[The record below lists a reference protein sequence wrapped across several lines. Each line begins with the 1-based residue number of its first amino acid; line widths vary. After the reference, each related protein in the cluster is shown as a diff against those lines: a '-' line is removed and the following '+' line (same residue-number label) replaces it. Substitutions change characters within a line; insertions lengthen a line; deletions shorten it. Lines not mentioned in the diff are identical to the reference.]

1 MVEIPAAYKGLFPNT
16 LHAFLEALHRNFH
29 TKRLNALDKRVS
41 QYTVRPTFL
50 AETKA
55 IRNDLSWRGAS
66 LAPGLV
72 DRRVEITG
80 PVAPRKMVI
89 NALNSNATQYMADFE
104 DSLAPTWNNVLD
116 GQQNLYDAVRRTI
129 CLKIDDKMYELR
141 DSSKVPLPTL
151 LVRPRGWHMEEQHYK
166 VDGVAMSASLFDF
179 GVYFF
184 HNAAELLKRGVG
196 PYFYLPKME
205 SYWEARLWNNVFV
218 FSEQYLQIPHGSIRA
233 TCLIETLPAVFQMEE
248 ILYELRQY
256 SAGLNT
262 GRWDYIFSFIKKFR
276 THPSF
281 VMPDREHLTMNVP
294 FLSAYA
300 NLLVQT
306 CHKRKVHAMGGMS
319 AFVPIKGNDAANQ
332 KAIDKVTVD
341 KLREVKAGYDGTWAL
356 HPDFVAVARKV
367 FDEHMKTPNQI
378 HVPGSP
384 LVITAEDLLT
394 QDQLPT
400 SITQKGIYDNLRACV
415 LYLHAWMNGTGSV
428 AVDGLME
435 DLATVEISRTQLW
448 QWLYHG
454 MIGANTWRN
463 MLVTICQEN
472 KIPVDAPVV
481 GCIEKLLDTNVY
493 YDFASTAIQ
502 GWKAKL

>member
-1 MVEIPAAYKGLFPNT
+1 MVEIPDTFKGLFPNE
-16 LHAFLEALHRNFH
+16 LHGFLEALHRTFH
-29 TKRLNALDKRVS
+29 KKRQDVLDKRIS
-41 QYTVRPTFL
+41 QYVVLPTFL
-50 AETKA
+50 PETKA
-55 IRNDLSWRGAS
+55 IREDIYWSGPS
-66 LAPGLV
+66 LVPGLI

-104 DSLAPTWNNVLD
+104 DSLAPTWNNVLE

-129 CLKIDDKMYELR
+129 CLETKEKTYALR
-141 DSSKVPLPTL
+141 NGTLPTL

-184 HNAAELLKRGVG
+184 HNAAELLKRNAG

-205 SYWEARLWNNVFV
+205 SYWEARLWNEVFV
-218 FSEQYLQIPHGSIRA
+218 FSEERLHIPRGSIRA
-233 TCLIETLPAVFQMEE
+233 TCLIETLPAAFQMEE

-281 VMPDREHLTMNVP
+281 VTPDREHLTMTTP

-306 CHKRKVHAMGGMS
+306 CHKRRVHAIGGMS

-332 KAIDKVTVD
+332 KAIEKVTVD

-367 FDEHMKTPNQI
+367 FDEHMKTPNQL
-378 HVPGSP
+378 HVPGVP
-384 LVITAEDLLT
+384 LIITASDLLT
-394 QDQLPT
+394 QEQLPCG
-400 SITQKGIYDNLRACV
+400 ITQKGIYENLRACV
-415 LYLHAWMNGTGSV
+415 LYLHAWLGGTGSV

-448 QWLYHG
+448 QWRYHG
-454 MIGANTWRN
+454 LIGDNQWRN
-463 MLVTICQEN
+463 MLVSICQDN
-472 KIPVDAPVV
+472 QISMDAPVV
-481 GCIEKLLDTNVY
+481 ACIEKLLDTNVF

-502 GWKAKL
+502 GWKSKL

>member
-1 MVEIPAAYKGLFPNT
+1 MVEIPAAYKTLFPNE
-16 LHAFLEALHRNFH
+16 LYAFLEALHRNFH
-29 TKRLNALDKRVS
+29 KKRRDVLDMRIS
-41 QYTVRPTFL
+41 QYAVKPIFL
-50 AETKA
+50 PENNI
-55 IRNDLSWRGAS
+55 IRNDLSWSGPP

-80 PVAPRKMVI
+80 PAAPRKMVI

-104 DSLAPTWNNVLD
+104 DSLAPTWNNILE

-129 CLKIDDKMYELR
+129 RLETKEKTYTLR
-141 DSSKVPLPTL
+141 DCSKVALPTL
-151 LVRPRGWHMEEQHYK
+151 LVRPRGWHMEEHNYK
-166 VDGVAMSASLFDF
+166 VDGVPMSASLFDF

-184 HNAAELLKRGVG
+184 HNAAELLKQNLG

-205 SYWEARLWNNVFV
+205 SYLEARLWNEVFI
-218 FSEQYLQIPHGSIRA
+218 FSEKRIQIPRGSIRA
-233 TCLIETLPAVFQMEE
+233 TCLIETLPAAFQMEE
-248 ILYELRQY
+248 IIYELREY

-281 VMPDREHLTMNVP
+281 VTPDREHLTMTVP

-306 CHKRKVHAMGGMS
+306 CHKRKVHAIGGMS
-319 AFVPIKGNDAANQ
+319 AFVPIKGDDAANQ
-332 KAIDKVTVD
+332 KAIEKVTVD

-356 HPDFVAVARKV
+356 HPDFVAVARKI
-367 FDEHMKTPNQI
+367 FDTHMKTPHQL
-378 HVPGSP
+378 HVPGSS
-384 LVITAEDLLT
+384 LVITANDLLT
-394 QDQLPT
+394 QEQLPCN
-400 SITQKGIYDNLRACV
+400 ITQKGIYENLRACV
-415 LYLHAWMNGTGSV
+415 LYLHAWIHGIGSV

-448 QWLYHG
+448 QWRYHG
-454 MIGANTWRN
+454 LIGDNQWRN
-463 MLVTICQEN
+463 MLVGICQDN
-472 KIPVDAPVV
+472 RIAMDAPVV
-481 GCIEKLLDTNVY
+481 GYIEKLLDTNVF

>member
-1 MVEIPAAYKGLFPNT
+1 MVEIPAVFKSLFTNE
-16 LHAFLEALHRNFH
+16 LHAFLETLHHNFH
-29 TKRLNALDKRVS
+29 KKRNDVLDKRIS
-41 QYTVRPTFL
+41 QYVEKPTFL
-50 AETKA
+50 PETKA
-55 IRNDLSWRGAS
+55 IREDVSWKGPS
-66 LAPGLV
+66 LAPGLI

-104 DSLAPTWNNVLD
+104 DSLAPTWNNVLE

-129 CLKIDDKMYELR
+129 RLETKEKTYSLR
-141 DSSKVPLPTL
+141 DSSDVPLPTL

-205 SYWEARLWNNVFV
+205 SYWEARLWNEVFV
-218 FSEQYLQIPHGSIRA
+218 FSEQRLQIPRGSIRA
-233 TCLIETLPAVFQMEE
+233 TCLIETLPAAFQMEE
-248 ILYELRQY
+248 ILYELRHY

-262 GRWDYIFSFIKKFR
+262 GRWDYIFSFLKKLR
-276 THPSF
+276 THNAF
-281 VMPDREHLTMNVP
+281 VMPDREHLTMSVP
-294 FLSAYA
+294 FLSAYS

-306 CHKRKVHAMGGMS
+306 CHKRNVHAMGGMS
-319 AFVPIKGNDAANQ
+319 AFVPIKGNDAAN
-332 KAIDKVTVD
+332 KRAIEKVEAD

-367 FDEHMKTPNQI
+367 FDQHMKTPHQI
-378 HVPGSP
+378 HVAGSP
-384 LVITAEDLLT
+384 LVITADDLLT
-394 QDQLPT
+394 QEQLP
-400 SITQKGIYDNLRACV
+400 SGITPKGIYENLRACV
-415 LYLHAWMNGTGSV
+415 LYLHAWINGTGSV

-454 MIGANTWRN
+454 LIGANTWRN
-463 MLVTICQEN
+463 MLVGICKEN
-472 KIPVDAPVV
+472 GIDVDAPVV
-481 GCIEKLLDTNVY
+481 GCIEKLLDINVF
-493 YDFASTAIQ
+493 YDFTSTAIE
-502 GWKAKL
+502 GWRSKL

>member
-1 MVEIPAAYKGLFPNT
+1 MVEIPATYKHLFPSE

-29 TKRLNALDKRVS
+29 QKRREVLDKRIS
-41 QYTVRPTFL
+41 QYVVKPFFFP
-50 AETKA
+50 ETRG
-55 IRNDLSWRGAS
+55 IRDDMSWSGPS
-66 LAPGLV
+66 LAPGLI

-104 DSLAPTWNNVLD
+104 DSLAPTWNNILE
-116 GQQNLYDAVRRTI
+116 GQQNLYDAVRHTI
-129 CLKIDDKMYELR
+129 RLETKEKTYTLR
-141 DSSKVPLPTL
+141 DSSKTPLPTL
-151 LVRPRGWHMEEQHYK
+151 LVRPRGWHMEEHNYK
-166 VDGVAMSASLFDF
+166 VDGVPMSASLFDF

-184 HNAAELLKRGVG
+184 HNAFELLKRKVG

-205 SYWEARLWNNVFV
+205 SYWEARLWNEVFV
-218 FSEQYLQIPHGSIRA
+218 FSEQHIQIPRGSIRA
-233 TCLIETLPAVFQMEE
+233 TCLIETLPAAFQMEE

-281 VMPDREHLTMNVP
+281 VMPDREHLTMSAP

-300 NLLVQT
+300 DLLVQT

-332 KAIDKVTVD
+332 KAIEKVMAD

-356 HPDFVAVARKV
+356 HPDFVDVARKV
-367 FDEHMKTPNQI
+367 FDTHMKTPHQL
-378 HVPGSP
+378 HVAGSP
-384 LVITAEDLLT
+384 IVITAHDLLT
-394 QDQLPT
+394 QEQLP
-400 SITQKGIYDNLRACV
+400 SGITQKGIYENLRACV
-415 LYLHAWMNGTGSV
+415 LYLHAWLHGTGSV

-448 QWLYHG
+448 QWRYHG
-454 MIGANTWRN
+454 MMGDNQWRN
-463 MLVTICQEN
+463 MLAIICEEN
-472 KIPVDAPVV
+472 RIAANALVV
-481 GCIEKLLDTNVY
+481 GCIEKLLDISVFYEFT
-493 YDFASTAIQ
+493 STAIQ

>member
-1 MVEIPAAYKGLFPNT
+1 MVEIPVAYKGLFTNE
-16 LHAFLEALHRNFH
+16 LHAFLDALHRNFH
-29 TKRLNALDKRVS
+29 QKRNNVLDKRIS
-41 QYTVRPTFL
+41 QYNTLPTFL
-50 AETKA
+50 VETKA
-55 IRNDLSWRGAS
+55 IREDKSWSGPP

-104 DSLAPTWNNVLD
+104 DSLAPTWNNVLE

-129 CLKIDDKMYELR
+129 RLETKEKTYSLR
-141 DSSKVPLPTL
+141 EGTLPTL
-151 LVRPRGWHMEEQHYK
+151 LVRPRGWHMDEEHYK
-166 VDGVAMSASLFDF
+166 VGGVAMSASLFDF

-184 HNAAELLKRGVG
+184 HNAAELLKKNLG

-205 SYWEARLWNNVFV
+205 SYLEARLWNEVFI
-218 FSEQYLQIPHGSIRA
+218 FSEQRLQIPRGSIRA
-233 TCLIETLPAVFQMEE
+233 TCLIETLPAAFQMEE
-248 ILYELRQY
+248 IIYELRQY

-276 THPSF
+276 TNPAF
-281 VMPDREHLTMNVP
+281 VMPDREHLTMSAP
-294 FLSAYA
+294 FLAAYSD
-300 NLLVQT
+300 LLVQT

-319 AFVPIKGNDAANQ
+319 AFVPIKGNDAAN
-332 KAIDKVTVD
+332 KRAIDKVTAD

-367 FDEHMKTPNQI
+367 FDQHMKTPNQF

-384 LVITAEDLLT
+384 LVITAADLLT
-394 QDQLPT
+394 QEQLPHG
-400 SITQKGIYDNLRACV
+400 ITQKGVYENLRACV
-415 LYLHAWMNGTGSV
+415 LYLHAWINGTGSV

-448 QWLYHG
+448 QWCYHG
-454 MIGANTWRN
+454 LIGGNQWRN
-463 MLVTICQEN
+463 MLHTICQEN
-472 KIPVDAPVV
+472 HIDTASQVV
-481 GCIEKLLDTNVY
+481 NCIEKLLDTTVY

>member
-1 MVEIPAAYKGLFPNT
+1 MVEIPATYKGLFTNE
-16 LHAFLEALHRNFH
+16 LHVFLEVLHRNFH
-29 TKRLNALDKRVS
+29 QKRSDVLAKRVS
-41 QYTVRPTFL
+41 QYVEKPNFL
-50 AETKA
+50 PETKA
-55 IRNDLSWRGAS
+55 IREDLSWSGPS

-104 DSLAPTWNNVLD
+104 DSLAPTWANVLE

-129 CLKIDDKMYELR
+129 RLETKEKTYSLR
-141 DSSKVPLPTL
+141 DYSSVPLPTL
-151 LVRPRGWHMEEQHYK
+151 LVRPRGWHMEEQNYK
-166 VDGVAMSASLFDF
+166 VNGVAMSASLFDF

-184 HNAAELLKRGVG
+184 HNAAELLKRGLG

-205 SYWEARLWNNVFV
+205 SYWEARLWNSVFV
-218 FSEQYLQIPHGSIRA
+218 FSEQHLQIPRGSIRA
-233 TCLIETLPAVFQMEE
+233 TCLIETLPAAFQMEE
-248 ILYELRQY
+248 IIYELREY

-276 THPSF
+276 TNPAF
-281 VMPDREHLTMNVP
+281 VTPDREHLTMSVP

-319 AFVPIKGNDAANQ
+319 AFVPIKGNEAANQ
-332 KAIDKVTVD
+332 KAVEKVMAD

-356 HPDFVAVARKV
+356 HPDFVTVARTV
-367 FDEHMKTPNQI
+367 FDTHMKTPNQLHI
-378 HVPGSP
+378 AGSP
-384 LVITAEDLLT
+384 IVITAADLLT
-394 QDQLPT
+394 QEQLPS
-400 SITQKGIYDNLRACV
+400 SITQKGIYENLRACV
-415 LYLHAWMNGTGSV
+415 LYLQAWLQGTGSV

-448 QWLYHG
+448 QWRYHKL
-454 MIGANTWRN
+454 IGDNQWRS
-463 MLVTICQEN
+463 MLVAICEEN
-472 KIPVDAPVV
+472 KIAMDAPVV
-481 GCIEKLLDTNVY
+481 GYIEKLLDVNIF
-493 YDFASTAIQ
+493 YDFTSTAIQ

>member
-1 MVEIPAAYKGLFPNT
+1 MVEIPHAYIGLFPNN

-29 TKRLNALDKRVS
+29 QKRCDVLAKRVS
-41 QYTVRPTFL
+41 QYTTTPIFL
-50 AETKA
+50 PETQS
-55 IRNDLSWRGAS
+55 IRDDLSWSGPS
-66 LAPGLV
+66 LAPGLI

-104 DSLAPTWNNVLD
+104 DSLAPTWENVLQ
-116 GQQNLYDAVRRTI
+116 GHQNLYDAVRRTI
-129 CLKIDDKMYELR
+129 RLETKEKTYSLR
-141 DSSKVPLPTL
+141 DWNNVPLPTL
-151 LVRPRGWHMEEQHYK
+151 LVRPRGWHMEESHYK
-166 VDGVAMSASLFDF
+166 IDGVAMSASLFDF

-184 HNAAELLKRGVG
+184 HNAAELLKQNLG

-205 SYWEARLWNNVFV
+205 SYWEARLWNEVFI
-218 FSEQYLQIPHGSIRA
+218 FSEQRLQIPRGSIRA
-233 TCLIETLPAVFQMEE
+233 TCLIETLPAAFQMEE
-248 ILYELRQY
+248 IIYELRQY

-276 THPSF
+276 TDPAF
-281 VMPDREHLTMNVP
+281 IMPDREHLTMNVP

-300 NLLVQT
+300 NRLVQI

-332 KAIDKVTVD
+332 RAIEKVTAD

-356 HPDFVAVARKV
+356 HPDFVAVARNV
-367 FDEHMKTPNQI
+367 FDTHMKTPHQLHI
-378 HVPGSP
+378 TGSP
-384 LVITAEDLLT
+384 IVITAEDLLT
-394 QDQLPT
+394 QEQLPKT
-400 SITQKGIYDNLRACV
+400 ITQKGIYENLRACV
-415 LYLHAWMNGTGSV
+415 LYLHAWINGTGAV

-454 MIGANTWRN
+454 RIDTTQWQTTLRA
-463 MLVTICQEN
+463 VCKEN
-472 KIPVDAPVV
+472 NIASDAPVV
-481 GCIEKLLDTNVY
+481 RYIEKLLDVGTF
-493 YDFASTAIQ
+493 YDFTSTAIE
-502 GWKAKL
+502 GWKAN

>member
-1 MVEIPAAYKGLFPNT
+1 MVEIPAAFKALFTNE
-16 LHAFLEALHRNFH
+16 LHTFLEALHRNFH
-29 TKRLNALDKRVS
+29 RKRLDVLDKRIS
-41 QYTVRPTFL
+41 QYVVLPAFL
-50 AETKA
+50 PETKS
-55 IRNDLSWRGAS
+55 IRDDIYWTGPS
-66 LAPGLV
+66 LVPGLI

-104 DSLAPTWNNVLD
+104 DSLAPTWNNVLE

-129 CLKIDDKMYELR
+129 CLKINEKTYVLR
-141 DSSKVPLPTL
+141 DSSKTPLPTL

-166 VDGVAMSASLFDF
+166 VDGMAMSASLFDF

-184 HNAAELLKRGVG
+184 HNAAELLKRNSG

-205 SYWEARLWNNVFV
+205 SYLEARLWNEVFV
-218 FSEQYLQIPHGSIRA
+218 FSEQRLCIPSSSIRA
-233 TCLIETLPAVFQMEE
+233 TCLIETLPAAFQMEE

-281 VMPDREHLTMNVP
+281 VMPDREHLTMTTP
-294 FLSAYA
+294 FLSSYSS
-300 NLLVQT
+300 LLVQT
-306 CHKRKVHAMGGMS
+306 CHKRGVHAIGGMS
-319 AFVPIKGNDAANQ
+319 AFVPIKGDNAANQ
-332 KAIDKVTVD
+332 RAIEKVSAD

-356 HPDFVAVARKV
+356 HPDFVDVARKV
-367 FDEHMKTPNQI
+367 FDEHMKAPNQLY
-378 HVPGSP
+378 VPGVP
-384 LVITAEDLLT
+384 TVITAGDLLT
-394 QDQLPT
+394 QEQLPCT
-400 SITQKGIYDNLRACV
+400 ITQKGIYENLRACV
-415 LYLHAWMNGTGSV
+415 LYLHAWIGGTGSV

-448 QWLYHG
+448 QWRYHKIMG
-454 MIGANTWRN
+454 DNQWRN
-463 MLVTICQEN
+463 MLVSICQDN
-472 KIPVDAPVV
+472 QIAMDAPVV
-481 GCIEKLLDTNVY
+481 GYIEKLMDVNVF

-502 GWKAKL
+502 GWKSKL